1 MVVVG
6 KIMKMNWYHL
16 TKCQESEH
24 FQINLKFEIY
34 RIFTLSEKANLSLSK
49 NMMSKLGMDQIMGL
63 IKAIHA
69 EESMRTFENPQKMN
83 NVSSKPNFTFMK

>member
-1 MVVVG
+1 
-6 KIMKMNWYHL
+6 
-16 TKCQESEH
+16 
-24 FQINLKFEIY
+24 
-34 RIFTLSEKANLSLSK
+34 
-49 NMMSKLGMDQIMGL
+49 MMSKLGMDQIMGL